1 MAFSGGGGRGGR
13 EGLLVG
19 GGVLGSAF
27 RDDFF
32 DGLVP
37 EGPVG
42 AVVFSDKDA
51 EETFCGVGHGVV
63 RRFCGEEKGG
73 QFHFIGAV
81 QGICGEDFQE
91 AWSELGVLEVGEQF
105 FEIAI

>member
-1 MAFSGGGGRGGR
+1 M
-13 EGLLVG
+13 
-19 GGVLGSAF
+19 GSAF

-42 AVVFSDKDA
+42 AVVFSDEDA

-63 RRFCGEEKGG
+63 WGFCGEEERGE
-73 QFHFIGAV
+73 FDFIWAV
-81 QGICGEDFQE
+81 QGIGSEDFEE